1 MTRLERLGAQ
11 VKKLRLDRGWTQKQ
25 LIEEADVGDTSVER
39 IEQARGE
46 FPSLRIVKKIAAA
59 LGQAYDEKS
68 GDLQPIAK
76 ARTIP
81 GDIYDGLEAIAN
93 ARGFTVETYLRQL
106 IAHARRRLS
115 AGELFLPEEPET
127 VRAVPRAAVRR

>member
-1 MTRLERLGAQ
+1 MTRLERLSAQ
-11 VKKLRLDRGWTQKQ
+11 VKKLRLDLGWTQKQ
-25 LIEEADVGDTSVER
+25 LIKESRVGDTSVER

-46 FPSLRIVKKIAAA
+46 YPSLRIINKIAAA
-59 LGQAYDEKS
+59 LGRVYDEKS
-68 GDLQPIAK
+68 GELHPITK

-81 GDIYDGLEAIAN
+81 GDIYDGLELIAK

-115 AGELFLPEEPET
+115 AGELFLPEESEPARGAS
-127 VRAVPRAAVRR
+127 RAPSRR